1 MMKRSKIIL
10 RGKNTIFIFITLILL
25 GGCGLKQESLKINH
39 YAIDFKTK
47 NIAKKPKFDSIF
59 IEEPNVNKAYNLTA
73 IFYTTKPYMFEEYAK
88 NRWINLPSSMIH
100 NSLLESFQS
109 SNIFSIVSFEDTK
122 IKYDYVL
129 KTNVIKLYHEINA
142 DKSYVILKINFNLLK
157 DEKLVKTFSYDKK
170 VLVKENRPYEFVNSL
185 NKTFE
190 EIMEELFKEINN
202 SSL

>member
-1 MMKRSKIIL
+1 MKNL
-10 RGKNTIFIFITLILL
+10 FYLLIVVLIS
-25 GGCGLKQESLKINH
+25 GCSLKQEVTDINS
-39 YAIDFKTK
+39 YSIDFNSKIKSYK
-47 NIAKKPKFDSIF
+47 NSSKSIL
-59 IEEPNVNKAYNLTA
+59 IEEPLVNKSFNSRS
-73 IFYTTKPYMFEEYAK
+73 IFYSQKPYLFEEYAK

>member
-1 MMKRSKIIL
+1 MKNL
-10 RGKNTIFIFITLILL
+10 FYLLIVVLIS
-25 GGCGLKQESLKINH
+25 GCSLKQEVTDINS
-39 YAIDFKTK
+39 YSIDFNSK
-47 NIAKKPKFDSIF
+47 NKSYKNTEKSIL
-59 IEEPNVNKAYNLTA
+59 IEEPLVNKSFNSRS
-73 IFYTTKPYMFEEYAK
+73 IFYSQKPYLFEEYAK

-109 SNIFSIVSFEDTK
+109 SKIFSLVSFSDAK

-170 VLVKENRPYEFVNSL
+170 VLVKENRPYEFVNSF